1 MDLSEDKR
9 AVTLPMKRTLPSKTQ
24 AEEEPVL
31 KKKQFIS
38 DSESEFDDDYLDDLE
53 SRLEKKLG
61 PGSNFEDEMFMKSPF
76 DSIFAAEAEGISSDR
91 FEALMK
97 RLETLPDGEQLVQLA
112 EFNKSN
118 TF

>member
-1 MDLSEDKR
+1 
-9 AVTLPMKRTLPSKTQ
+9 
-24 AEEEPVL
+24 
-31 KKKQFIS
+31 
-38 DSESEFDDDYLDDLE
+38 
-53 SRLEKKLG
+53 
-61 PGSNFEDEMFMKSPF
+61 MKSPF